1 MYIYI
6 YLYIYIFI
14 YIYIYVYIYIYIYIY
29 IVDIPDFCGFIDN
42 LDLDKIATL
51 GTKAELKAK

>member
-6 YLYIYIFI
+6 YLCIYISL
-14 YIYIYVYIYIYIYIY
+14 YIYIYIYIY
-29 IVDIPDFCGFIDN
+29 VVDIPDFCGFIDN
-42 LDLDKIATL
+42 LDLDKIGTL